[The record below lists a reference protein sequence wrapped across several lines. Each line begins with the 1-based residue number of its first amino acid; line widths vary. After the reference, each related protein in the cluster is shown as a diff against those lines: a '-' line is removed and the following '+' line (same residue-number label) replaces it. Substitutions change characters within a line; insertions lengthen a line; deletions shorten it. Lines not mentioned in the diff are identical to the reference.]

1 MQPGFFRV
9 DRFFWIFVFFF
20 YEIKRSRIYGV
31 DLITGSL
38 RAVCLAC
45 VGVGGGTGELPIES
59 TSLANVRFCPSVHV
73 CLVLL

>member
-1 MQPGFFRV
+1 MYKASAQPGFFQL
-9 DRFFWIFVFFF
+9 IVFFF

-38 RAVCLAC
+38 RAVCLAS
-45 VGVGGGTGELPIES
+45 VGVGRIGELPVES
-59 TSLANVRFCPSVHV
+59 TCLANVRFCPPVCV